1 MEITSREN
9 PRVKQA
15 CALRDSEKQRAAAG
29 LFFAEGPKLVL
40 ELAHGCALHTL
51 LPPKRPWPAPRRLP
65 RLPTGRS
72 ASVLRW
78 PKNSPEPARPR
89 GPLRCLK
96 PLRLIRP
103 RCWPRHGGS

>member
-15 CALRDSEKQRAAAG
+15 CALRDSEKQRAAVG

-51 LPPKRPWPAPRRLP
+51 FATEEALARTPALAAFADRTFRISAPVAEKTRRNP
-65 RLPTGRS
+65 HAP
-72 ASVLRW
+72 
-78 PKNSPEPARPR
+78 
-89 GPLRCLK
+89 
-96 PLRLIRP
+96 
-103 RCWPRHGGS
+103 GGLCAV